1 MIRRLAVVG
10 LGLLGGSVAKAVRER
25 QLAREVVAVGRRM
38 TSLRAALG
46 EGVVDR
52 ATTEL
57 AEGLEGAD
65 FVVLAT
71 PVAAIEALLPKV
83 WQVAA
88 DEVVVTDV
96 GSTKTAIVRC
106 AETLAAGRRLAFVGS
121 HPMAGSELSG
131 YAAARSDLFASA
143 LVIVTPTEATETHT
157 LKRVWGFWEALGS
170 RVVTMDPASHDQA
183 VAAVSHLPHLAAFAL
198 VKAVEQLDPSF
209 LGVAAR
215 GFRDTTRIAAAD
227 ARVWR
232 EIFLANQAALS
243 DALEAFRAALAE
255 LEDLVSDAS
264 GPALEAELDRIRR
277 VRSGLP

>member
-1 MIRRLAVVG
+1 VIRRLAVVG
-10 LGLLGGSVAKAVRER
+10 LGLLGGSVAKAVQER

-38 TSLRAALG
+38 ISLAAAL
-46 EGVVDR
+46 EDGVVDR

-83 WQVAA
+83 WQAAA
-88 DEVVVTDV
+88 DGVVVTDV
-96 GSTKTAIVRC
+96 GSTKGAIVRC
-106 AETLAAGRRLAFVGS
+106 AEALAAGRPLAFVGS

-131 YAAARSDLFASA
+131 YAAARADLFASA
-143 LVIVTPTEATETHT
+143 LVIVTPTEATEAQA

-170 RVVTMDPASHDQA
+170 RVVAMDPASHDQA
-183 VAAVSHLPHLAAFAL
+183 VAAVSHLPHLTAFAL
-198 VKAVEQLDPSF
+198 VKAVERLDPSF
-209 LGVAAR
+209 LGVAGR
-215 GFRDTTRIAAAD
+215 GFKDTTRIAAAD

-232 EIFLANQAALS
+232 EIFLTNRAVLH
-243 DALEAFRAALAE
+243 DAVEAFTVSLAE
-255 LEDLVSDAS
+255 LEGLVSDAS

-277 VRSGLP
+277 VRSGLG